1 MVRAACSHN
10 AGHAERD
17 RAGPVP
23 GQGPAEPGTAH
34 AVDSRA
40 AAVVPSPPVG
50 FGKLIGRPSRAAMP
64 VAAPAICLVAALA
77 VAGCGGGASTSQ
89 TSEAAHV
96 FARNCSACHS
106 LIGNESRHRQGGDL
120 VGYRLSRQQLLEFT
134 REMPT
139 RRPLTSAQLHLVVE
153 YVLGLQQ
160 RGRAR

>member
-1 MVRAACSHN
+1 M
-10 AGHAERD
+10 
-17 RAGPVP
+17 PF
-23 GQGPAEPGTAH
+23 
-34 AVDSRA
+34 
-40 AAVVPSPPVG
+40 VVPA
-50 FGKLIGRPSRAAMP
+50 IG
-64 VAAPAICLVAALA
+64 LVAALA
-77 VAGCGGGASTSQ
+77 VAGCGGGGGGASISQ

-139 RRPLTSAQLHLVVE
+139 RRPLTSAQLQLVVE
-153 YVLGLQQ
+153 YVLGFQQ

>member
-1 MVRAACSHN
+1 M
-10 AGHAERD
+10 
-17 RAGPVP
+17 
-23 GQGPAEPGTAH
+23 
-34 AVDSRA
+34 
-40 AAVVPSPPVG
+40 PVG
-50 FGKLIGRPSRAAMP
+50 
-64 VAAPAICLVAALA
+64 VPAIGLVAALA
-77 VAGCGGGASTSQ
+77 VAGCGGGGGGASISQ

-139 RRPLTSAQLHLVVE
+139 RRPLTSAQLQLVVE
-153 YVLGLQQ
+153 YVLGFQQ

>member
-1 MVRAACSHN
+1 
-10 AGHAERD
+10 
-17 RAGPVP
+17 
-23 GQGPAEPGTAH
+23 
-34 AVDSRA
+34 
-40 AAVVPSPPVG
+40 
-50 FGKLIGRPSRAAMP
+50 MP
-64 VAAPAICLVAALA
+64 VAVPAIGLVAALA
-77 VAGCGGGASTSQ
+77 VAGCGGGASISQ

-139 RRPLTSAQLHLVVE
+139 RRPLSSAQLQLVVE
-153 YVLGLQQ
+153 YVLGFQQ

>member
-1 MVRAACSHN
+1 M
-10 AGHAERD
+10 
-17 RAGPVP
+17 PV
-23 GQGPAEPGTAH
+23 
-34 AVDSRA
+34 
-40 AAVVPSPPVG
+40 VVPA
-50 FGKLIGRPSRAAMP
+50 IG
-64 VAAPAICLVAALA
+64 LVAALA
-77 VAGCGGGASTSQ
+77 VAGCGGGGGGASISQ

-139 RRPLTSAQLHLVVE
+139 RRPLTSAQLQLVVE
-153 YVLGLQQ
+153 YVLGFQQ

>member
-1 MVRAACSHN
+1 MRV
-10 AGHAERD
+10 
-17 RAGPVP
+17 
-23 GQGPAEPGTAH
+23 
-34 AVDSRA
+34 AV
-40 AAVVPSPPVG
+40 
-50 FGKLIGRPSRAAMP
+50 
-64 VAAPAICLVAALA
+64 PAIGLVAALA
-77 VAGCGGGASTSQ
+77 VAGCGGGGGGASISQ

-139 RRPLTSAQLHLVVE
+139 RRPLTSAQLQLVVE
-153 YVLGLQQ
+153 YVLGFQQ

>member
-1 MVRAACSHN
+1 M
-10 AGHAERD
+10 
-17 RAGPVP
+17 PF
-23 GQGPAEPGTAH
+23 
-34 AVDSRA
+34 
-40 AAVVPSPPVG
+40 VVPA
-50 FGKLIGRPSRAAMP
+50 IG
-64 VAAPAICLVAALA
+64 LVAALA
-77 VAGCGGGASTSQ
+77 VAGCGGGGGGGASISQ

-139 RRPLTSAQLHLVVE
+139 RRPLTSAQLQLVVE
-153 YVLGLQQ
+153 YVLGFQQ